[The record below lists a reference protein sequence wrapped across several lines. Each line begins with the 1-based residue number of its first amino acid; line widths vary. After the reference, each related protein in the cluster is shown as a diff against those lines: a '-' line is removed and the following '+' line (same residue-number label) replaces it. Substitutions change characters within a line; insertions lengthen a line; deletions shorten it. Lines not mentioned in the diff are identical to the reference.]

1 MGFQTEKFCTFLS
14 PHLIM
19 CQAFTL
25 YPVAKKIKAR
35 FVKTSIILTLVAAIG
50 CSVFAA
56 RGGFETPTAK
66 HPKTLQVTENG
77 EPLTR

>member
-1 MGFQTEKFCTFLS
+1 
-14 PHLIM
+14 M

-25 YPVAKKIKAR
+25 YSITWKIKAR
-35 FVKTSIILTLVAAIG
+35 FVKTSILLTLVAAIG

-56 RGGFETPTAK
+56 RGGFETQTAK
-66 HPKTLQVTENG
+66 HPQAQRVTESG